1 MQPRPDVVAAVR
13 AKFGALLTDDEC
25 GLLTNEVAY
34 RLAQTDPA
42 WGVSAKP
49 NGKASTLPNGARI
62 AHDILHYRT
71 TNTLIDILQAAGAES
86 RPQWAEVPYHGDP
99 SGRPWLPAVDPAT
112 FAPTPVPGPTGRRGR
127 APRPTAAATPRQPP
141 VGCRSACWSCGNAK
155 CRAQCAGRWAASTL
169 CPAAWPTR
177 PRPDRSAPAGRRPRL
192 SAGRTPRPSAARRT
206 WPAPPPPPQAVAA

>member
-25 GLLTNEVAY
+25 GLLTNEAAY

-49 NGKASTLPNGARI
+49 QGKASTLPNGARI

-99 SGRPWLPAVDPAT
+99 SGRPWVPAVDPAT
-112 FAPTPVPGPTGRRGR
+112 FAQAPAPGPTPSPVPAG
-127 APRPTAAATPRQPP
+127 PTLADVLARVEAL
-141 VGCRSACWSCGNAK
+141 
-155 CRAQCAGRWAASTL
+155 AQRLDLLAHNSTL
-169 CPAAWPTR
+169 TAEGVQRLEAALAAGIPLRLRAKLIGDVTGTVGGP
-177 PRPDRSAPAGRRPRL
+177 PR
-192 SAGRTPRPSAARRT
+192 
-206 WPAPPPPPQAVAA
+206 

>member
-1 MQPRPDVVAAVR
+1 MQPRPEVVAAVR

-34 RLAQTDPA
+34 RLAQADPA

-112 FAPTPVPGPTGRRGR
+112 FAPTPAPGPT
-127 APRPTAAATPRQPP
+127 PPP
-141 VGCRSACWSCGNAK
+141 VPAGPTLADVLARVDAL
-155 CRAQCAGRWAASTL
+155 AQRLDLLAHNSTL
-169 CPAAWPTR
+169 TAEGVQRLEAALAAGIPLRLRAKLIGEVTGTVGGP
-177 PRPDRSAPAGRRPRL
+177 PR
-192 SAGRTPRPSAARRT
+192 
-206 WPAPPPPPQAVAA
+206 

>member
-1 MQPRPDVVAAVR
+1 MQPRPEVVAAVR

-112 FAPTPVPGPTGRRGR
+112 FAPTPVPGPTS
-127 APRPTAAATPRQPP
+127 PP
-141 VGCRSACWSCGNAK
+141 VPAGPTLADVLARVEAL
-155 CRAQCAGRWAASTL
+155 AQRLDLLAHNSTL
-169 CPAAWPTR
+169 TADGVQRLEAALAAGIPLRLRAKLIGDVTGTVGGPTR
-177 PRPDRSAPAGRRPRL
+177 
-192 SAGRTPRPSAARRT
+192 
-206 WPAPPPPPQAVAA
+206 

>member
-1 MQPRPDVVAAVR
+1 MQPRPEVVAAVR
-13 AKFGALLTDDEC
+13 AKFGALLTDEEC

-49 NGKASTLPNGARI
+49 QGKASTLPNGQRI

-112 FAPTPVPGPTGRRGR
+112 FAQVPAPGPT
-127 APRPTAAATPRQPP
+127 PPP
-141 VGCRSACWSCGNAK
+141 VPAGPTLADVLARVETV
-155 CRAQCAGRWAASTL
+155 AQRLDLLAHNSTL
-169 CPAAWPTR
+169 TAEGVQRLEAALAAGIQLRLRAKLIGDVTGTVGGPTR
-177 PRPDRSAPAGRRPRL
+177 
-192 SAGRTPRPSAARRT
+192 
-206 WPAPPPPPQAVAA
+206 

>member
-49 NGKASTLPNGARI
+49 QGKGSMLPNGARI

-112 FAPTPVPGPTGRRGR
+112 FAQAPAPGPT
-127 APRPTAAATPRQPP
+127 PPP
-141 VGCRSACWSCGNAK
+141 VPVGPTL
-155 CRAQCAGRWAASTL
+155 AQALERLDALQARVDLLAHNSTL
-169 CPAAWPTR
+169 TAEGVQRLEAAL
-177 PRPDRSAPAGRRPRL
+177 AAGIPLRL
-192 SAGRTPRPSAARRT
+192 RAKLIGDVAGTVGG
-206 WPAPPPPPQAVAA
+206 PQR

>member
-1 MQPRPDVVAAVR
+1 MQPRPEVVAAVR

-34 RLAQTDPA
+34 RLAQTDSA

-112 FAPTPVPGPTGRRGR
+112 FAPTPVPGPT
-127 APRPTAAATPRQPP
+127 PPP
-141 VGCRSACWSCGNAK
+141 VPAGPTLADVLARVDAL
-155 CRAQCAGRWAASTL
+155 AQRLDLLAHNSTL
-169 CPAAWPTR
+169 TAEGVQRLEAALAAGIPLRLRAKLIGDVTGTVGGP
-177 PRPDRSAPAGRRPRL
+177 PR
-192 SAGRTPRPSAARRT
+192 
-206 WPAPPPPPQAVAA
+206 

>member
-49 NGKASTLPNGARI
+49 QGKASTLPNGQRI

-112 FAPTPVPGPTGRRGR
+112 FAPTPVPGPT
-127 APRPTAAATPRQPP
+127 PPP
-141 VGCRSACWSCGNAK
+141 VP
-155 CRAQCAGRWAASTL
+155 AGPTLADVLARVEAVQQRLDLLAHNSTL
-169 CPAAWPTR
+169 TAEGVQRLEAALAAGIPLRLRAKLIGDVTGTVGGP
-177 PRPDRSAPAGRRPRL
+177 PR
-192 SAGRTPRPSAARRT
+192 
-206 WPAPPPPPQAVAA
+206 

>member
-13 AKFGALLTDDEC
+13 AKFGAWMTDEEC

-49 NGKASTLPNGARI
+49 QGKASTLPNGQRI

-112 FAPTPVPGPTGRRGR
+112 FAPTPAPGPT
-127 APRPTAAATPRQPP
+127 PPP
-141 VGCRSACWSCGNAK
+141 VPAGPTLADVLARVDAL
-155 CRAQCAGRWAASTL
+155 AQRLDLLAHNSTL
-169 CPAAWPTR
+169 TAEGVQRLEAALAAGIPLRLRAKLIGDVTGTVGGPTR
-177 PRPDRSAPAGRRPRL
+177 
-192 SAGRTPRPSAARRT
+192 
-206 WPAPPPPPQAVAA
+206 

>member
-1 MQPRPDVVAAVR
+1 MQPRPEVVAAVR
-13 AKFGALLTDDEC
+13 AKFGALLTDEEC

-49 NGKASTLPNGARI
+49 QGKASTLPNGQRI

-112 FAPTPVPGPTGRRGR
+112 FAPTPVPGPT
-127 APRPTAAATPRQPP
+127 PPP
-141 VGCRSACWSCGNAK
+141 VPAGPTLADVLARVEAL
-155 CRAQCAGRWAASTL
+155 AQRLDLLAHNSTL
-169 CPAAWPTR
+169 TAEGVQRLEAALAAGIPLRLRAKLIGDVTGTVGGP
-177 PRPDRSAPAGRRPRL
+177 PR
-192 SAGRTPRPSAARRT
+192 
-206 WPAPPPPPQAVAA
+206 

>member
-34 RLAQTDPA
+34 RLAQTDSA

-112 FAPTPVPGPTGRRGR
+112 FAPTPVPGPT
-127 APRPTAAATPRQPP
+127 PPP
-141 VGCRSACWSCGNAK
+141 VPAGPTLADVLARVDAL
-155 CRAQCAGRWAASTL
+155 AQRLDLLAHNSTL
-169 CPAAWPTR
+169 TAEGVQRLEAALAAGIPLRLRAKLIGDVTGTVGGP
-177 PRPDRSAPAGRRPRL
+177 PR
-192 SAGRTPRPSAARRT
+192 
-206 WPAPPPPPQAVAA
+206 

>member
-34 RLAQTDPA
+34 RLAQADPA

-49 NGKASTLPNGARI
+49 QGKASTLPNGQRI

-71 TNTLIDILQAAGAES
+71 TNALIDILQAAGAES

-112 FAPTPVPGPTGRRGR
+112 FAPAPAPGPT
-127 APRPTAAATPRQPP
+127 PPP
-141 VGCRSACWSCGNAK
+141 VPAGPTLADVLARVEAV
-155 CRAQCAGRWAASTL
+155 AQRLDLLAHNSTL
-169 CPAAWPTR
+169 TAEGVQRLEAALAAGIPLRLRAKLIGDVTGTVGGP
-177 PRPDRSAPAGRRPRL
+177 PR
-192 SAGRTPRPSAARRT
+192 
-206 WPAPPPPPQAVAA
+206 

>member
-13 AKFGALLTDDEC
+13 VKFGALLTDDEC

-49 NGKASTLPNGARI
+49 NGKASTLPNGTRI

-112 FAPTPVPGPTGRRGR
+112 FAPTPAPGPTS
-127 APRPTAAATPRQPP
+127 PP
-141 VGCRSACWSCGNAK
+141 VP
-155 CRAQCAGRWAASTL
+155 AGPTLADVLARVEAVQQRLDLLAHNSTL
-169 CPAAWPTR
+169 TAEGVQRLEAALAAGIPLRLRAKLIGDVTGTVGGP
-177 PRPDRSAPAGRRPRL
+177 PR
-192 SAGRTPRPSAARRT
+192 
-206 WPAPPPPPQAVAA
+206 

>member
-49 NGKASTLPNGARI
+49 NGKASTLPNGQRI

-99 SGRPWLPAVDPAT
+99 AGRPWLPAIDPAT
-112 FAPTPVPGPTGRRGR
+112 FGQPQPPAPAPQPTGPSLAVLEALVQTLAQRVELLAHNATLTAEGVQRLEAALATGVPLTLR
-127 APRPTAAATPRQPP
+127 AKLIGQVTGT
-141 VGCRSACWSCGNAK
+141 VGGPIR
-155 CRAQCAGRWAASTL
+155 
-169 CPAAWPTR
+169 
-177 PRPDRSAPAGRRPRL
+177 
-192 SAGRTPRPSAARRT
+192 
-206 WPAPPPPPQAVAA
+206 

>member
-1 MQPRPDVVAAVR
+1 MQPRPEVVAAVR
-13 AKFGALLTDDEC
+13 AKFGALLTDEEC

-49 NGKASTLPNGARI
+49 QGKASTLPNGQRI

-112 FAPTPVPGPTGRRGR
+112 FAPTPVPGPT
-127 APRPTAAATPRQPP
+127 PPP
-141 VGCRSACWSCGNAK
+141 VP
-155 CRAQCAGRWAASTL
+155 AGPTLADVLARVEAVQQRLDLLAHNSTL
-169 CPAAWPTR
+169 TAEGVQRLEAALAAGIPLRLRAKLIGDVTGTVGGP
-177 PRPDRSAPAGRRPRL
+177 PR
-192 SAGRTPRPSAARRT
+192 
-206 WPAPPPPPQAVAA
+206 

>member
-1 MQPRPDVVAAVR
+1 MHPRPDVVAAVR

-49 NGKASTLPNGARI
+49 QGKASTLPNGQRI

-112 FAPTPVPGPTGRRGR
+112 FAPTPAPGPT
-127 APRPTAAATPRQPP
+127 PPP
-141 VGCRSACWSCGNAK
+141 VPAGPTLADVLARVEAV
-155 CRAQCAGRWAASTL
+155 AQRLDLLAHNSTL
-169 CPAAWPTR
+169 TAEGVQRLEAALAAGIPLRLRAKLIGDVAGTVGGP
-177 PRPDRSAPAGRRPRL
+177 PR
-192 SAGRTPRPSAARRT
+192 
-206 WPAPPPPPQAVAA
+206 

>member
-112 FAPTPVPGPTGRRGR
+112 FAPTPVPGPT
-127 APRPTAAATPRQPP
+127 PPP
-141 VGCRSACWSCGNAK
+141 VP
-155 CRAQCAGRWAASTL
+155 AGPTLADVLARVEAVQQRLDLLAHNSTL
-169 CPAAWPTR
+169 TAEGVQRLEAALAAGIPLRLRAKLIGDVTGTVGGP
-177 PRPDRSAPAGRRPRL
+177 PR
-192 SAGRTPRPSAARRT
+192 
-206 WPAPPPPPQAVAA
+206 

>member
-49 NGKASTLPNGARI
+49 NGKASTLPNGQRI

-86 RPQWAEVPYHGDP
+86 RPQWAEVPYHNDP

-112 FAPTPVPGPTGRRGR
+112 FAPTPVPNPTPPPVPAGPTLADVLARVE
-127 APRPTAAATPRQPP
+127 AL
-141 VGCRSACWSCGNAK
+141 
-155 CRAQCAGRWAASTL
+155 AQRLDLLAHNSTL
-169 CPAAWPTR
+169 TAEGVQRLEAAL
-177 PRPDRSAPAGRRPRL
+177 AAGIPLRL
-192 SAGRTPRPSAARRT
+192 RAKLIGDVTGT
-206 WPAPPPPPQAVAA
+206 VGGPQR

>member
-1 MQPRPDVVAAVR
+1 MQPRSDVVAAVR
-13 AKFGALLTDDEC
+13 TKFGPLMTDDEC
-25 GLLTNEVAY
+25 GLLTNEAAY

-49 NGKASTLPNGARI
+49 QGKASTLPNGARI

-112 FAPTPVPGPTGRRGR
+112 FAPTPVPGP
-127 APRPTAAATPRQPP
+127 ASPP
-141 VGCRSACWSCGNAK
+141 VPAGPTLADVLARVEAL
-155 CRAQCAGRWAASTL
+155 AQRLDLLAHNSTL
-169 CPAAWPTR
+169 TAEGMQRLEAAL
-177 PRPDRSAPAGRRPRL
+177 AAGIPLRL
-192 SAGRTPRPSAARRT
+192 RAKLIGDVVGTVGG
-206 WPAPPPPPQAVAA
+206 PQR

>member
-1 MQPRPDVVAAVR
+1 MQPRPDVVASVR

-112 FAPTPVPGPTGRRGR
+112 FAPTPAPGPT
-127 APRPTAAATPRQPP
+127 PPP
-141 VGCRSACWSCGNAK
+141 VPAGPTLADVLARVETV
-155 CRAQCAGRWAASTL
+155 AQRLDLLAHNSTL
-169 CPAAWPTR
+169 TAEGVQRLEAALAAGIPLRLRAKLIGEVTGTVGGP
-177 PRPDRSAPAGRRPRL
+177 PR
-192 SAGRTPRPSAARRT
+192 
-206 WPAPPPPPQAVAA
+206 

>member
-1 MQPRPDVVAAVR
+1 MQPRPDVVASVR

-49 NGKASTLPNGARI
+49 QGKASTLPNGQRI

-112 FAPTPVPGPTGRRGR
+112 FAPTPVPGPT
-127 APRPTAAATPRQPP
+127 PPP
-141 VGCRSACWSCGNAK
+141 VP
-155 CRAQCAGRWAASTL
+155 AGPTLADVLARVEAVQQRLDLLAHNSTL
-169 CPAAWPTR
+169 TAEGVQRLEAALAAGIPLRLRAKLIGDVTGTVGGP
-177 PRPDRSAPAGRRPRL
+177 PR
-192 SAGRTPRPSAARRT
+192 
-206 WPAPPPPPQAVAA
+206 